1 MRTREKSKAQL
12 LKEVQELKAQV
23 AKWEHDHRVAKGE
36 WNRQMDQ
43 LNAMLDAARKGRE
56 EEVARL
62 KGKMNDM
69 ELLYRKSEERHHEA
83 GSELKQALLA
93 QAMAAGTLAKHM
105 GVKVRQDTCSTLY

>member
-43 LNAMLDAARKGRE
+43 MNLLLDKERKDRA
-56 EEVARL
+56 EEVERL
-62 KGKMNDM
+62 TGEMNDM
-69 ELLYRKSEERHHEA
+69 KLLYTKSEERHHVA
-83 GSELKQALLA
+83 GSELKEALLA
-93 QAMAAGTLAKHM
+93 QALAAGTLAKHM
-105 GVKVRQDTCSTLY
+105 GVKVRQDSWSTPY